1 MVNFMSILLQLKKK
15 KMGEGVTREMP
26 NKDFRGEKQREY
38 KKVTPRRPDK
48 IM

>member
-1 MVNFMSILLQLKKK
+1 MANFMSFTAIKKK
-15 KMGEGVTREMP
+15 RLGEGVPREMP
-26 NKDFRGEKQREY
+26 NKDFRGEKQQEC

>member
-1 MVNFMSILLQLKKK
+1 
-15 KMGEGVTREMP
+15 MGQGVSCEMP
-26 NKDFRGEKQREY
+26 NKDFRGEKQQGC